1 MISIWTLDNS
11 LLSLEHITFS
21 SVMSELLQ
29 NTTENMEWDEGEN
42 RTSSNFVTLEF
53 STEAQC

>member
-1 MISIWTLDNS
+1 MISIWTSDNS

-29 NTTENMEWDEGEN
+29 NTTEMEWDESEN